1 MRILKIDMQI
11 VILQKF
17 KNSIM
22 QEDKDMKHNDSIGC
36 VVTECKYHAK
46 DKNFCSLDQIM
57 VVKHT
62 AKAEDVQCTDC
73 GSFEEEGR

>member
-1 MRILKIDMQI
+1 
-11 VILQKF
+11 
-17 KNSIM
+17 
-22 QEDKDMKHNDSIGC
+22 MKHNDSIGC
-36 VVTECKYHAK
+36 VVAECKYHAK

-62 AKAEDVQCTDC
+62 PKAEDVECTDC

>member
-1 MRILKIDMQI
+1 
-11 VILQKF
+11 
-17 KNSIM
+17 
-22 QEDKDMKHNDSIGC
+22 MKHNDSIGC